1 MSFKMG
7 SSKTKTSQQSQT
19 DPWDVTIPYITDFL
33 GKVPAAKGPTA
44 DQVGAINDLKS
55 QVSAG
60 NPNAGAI
67 MDLAND
73 QLGTQSQSGMV
84 KTGYDDLTRRL
95 TPTADGAN
103 LDVTENPYLQK
114 LLQQVGDNA
123 AMRTNAQ
130 FAGAG
135 RDMSGA
141 NQMAV
146 GKGVTQAQL
155 PLLFDQYNREQARTD
170 AAARDLYGASGTT
183 ASSITALDAA
193 ANAERAKGIDA
204 TKAALEAQ
212 AYGPTQILNLDE
224 QLKGLTYDELDRIA
238 ALLYP
243 AAKLGEQ
250 SSGTGTSKSK
260 SMGFGLNLSDIGSIA
275 KGIGG
280 LL

>member
-7 SSKTKTSQQSQT
+7 SSKTKTSQKSQT

-33 GKVPAAKGPTA
+33 GKVPNAQGPTA
-44 DQVGAINDLKS
+44 DQIGAIDDLKT

-84 KTGYDDLTRRL
+84 KTGYEDLTRRL
-95 TPTADGAN
+95 TPTADGSN
-103 LDVTENPYLQK
+103 LDLENNAYLQR
-114 LLQQVGDNA
+114 LLTQVGDDA

-130 FAGAG
+130 FAAAG
-135 RDMSGA
+135 RDLSGA

-155 PLLFDQYNREQARTD
+155 PLLLDQYNRELARSD

-193 ANAERAKGIDA
+193 ANAERAKGID
-204 TKAALEAQ
+204 TTNAALEAQ

-250 SSGTGTSKSK
+250 SSGTGTSKMK
-260 SMGFGLNLSDIGSIA
+260 STGFGLSLADIG
-275 KGIGG
+275 KVMTG
-280 LL
+280 LGA